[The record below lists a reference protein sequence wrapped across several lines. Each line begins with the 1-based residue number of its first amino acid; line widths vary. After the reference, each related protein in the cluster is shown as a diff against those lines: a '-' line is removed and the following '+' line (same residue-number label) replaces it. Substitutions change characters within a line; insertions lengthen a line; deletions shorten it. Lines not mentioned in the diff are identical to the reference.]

1 MPKVS
6 VYLPDDLYRSARDHD
21 LPISTL
27 TQRAIEG
34 ALRARATDRWID
46 LVRAR
51 PRRFHGSVDSSALIG
66 DVRDE
71 FGA

>member
-6 VYLPDDLYRSARDHD
+6 VYLPDDLYAAAREQG

-27 TQRAIEG
+27 AQQAIEG
-34 ALRARATDRWID
+34 ALRAKRTDEWVARVRSRPARVSERLDTSAAID
-46 LVRAR
+46 A
-51 PRRFHGSVDSSALIG
+51 A
-66 DVRDE
+66 RDE

>member
-6 VYLPDDLYRSARDHD
+6 VYLPDDLYQAARAED

-27 TQRAIEG
+27 AQQAIRG
-34 ALRARATDRWID
+34 ALERRANAAWIERAK
-46 LVRAR
+46 AR
-51 PRRFHGSVDSSALIG
+51 PVREDLDFDTAALM
-66 DVRDE
+66 DEVRDE

>member
-6 VYLPDDLYRSARDHD
+6 VYLPDDLYQAARAED

-27 TQRAIEG
+27 AQDAIRG
-34 ALRARATDRWID
+34 ALRRRANAAWIERMRNRPP
-46 LVRAR
+46 LVTRG
-51 PRRFHGSVDSSALIG
+51 FDTSVLMDE
-66 DVRDE
+66 VRDE